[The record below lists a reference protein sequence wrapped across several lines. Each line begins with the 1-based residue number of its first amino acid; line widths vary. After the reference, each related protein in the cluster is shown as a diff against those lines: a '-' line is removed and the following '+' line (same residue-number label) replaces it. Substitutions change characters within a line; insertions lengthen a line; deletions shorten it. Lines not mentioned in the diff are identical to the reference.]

1 MPIFRILILLLVVVS
16 VIIVIS
22 ENRKPYLSVFWIM
35 FIVLFPG
42 LGIAFYYLLGKD
54 YRGRRTIKTDER
66 IRLDMLRNQGV
77 GNVVLTHPHTDKYQK
92 LADMMHKANDT
103 PLLKGNEVR
112 IFTDFTPMFEAMLD
126 DIASAKSFIH
136 IQFYIVEND
145 EVGQQLSDLL
155 IRKAAEGVDVRL
167 MYDSCANLFVH
178 SRYYDRM
185 RKNGVKVKSFQKFLP
200 ALFNREVNCRTHR
213 KIVVI
218 DGQTGYTGGMN
229 IARRYRDGINHGA
242 WRDTQLRI
250 VGPAVSQLEVSFLS
264 DWRFCTKELLDDPR
278 FFPPIASKA
287 GGGESAHGAIV
298 QIVTSGPM
306 DEWNTVMQGMVQ
318 TMAQS
323 RRYLYLQ
330 TPYFTPPHPV
340 LLAIRNA
347 ALAGVD
353 VRLML
358 PATSDRGSITR
369 LASQSYFR
377 DLLPAGVKIYL
388 YGNGFLHAKTIVCD
402 DDFVTI
408 GSTNLDPRSLEQNFE
423 VNAFIYDNET
433 ACRQRDIFVDD
444 LQHCILVDPEK
455 WGKRPRIQKFLESS
469 ARILTPIL

>member
-1 MPIFRILILLLVVVS
+1 MIFRIILLLLVIVS

-35 FIVLFPG
+35 FIVLIPG
-42 LGIAFYYLLGKD
+42 VGLAFYYLLGKD
-54 YRGRRTIKTDER
+54 YRGRRTIKTNELEH
-66 IRLDMLRNQGV
+66 LDALRDHAV
-77 GNVVLTHPHTDKYQK
+77 GTAVVAHPHSDKYQK
-92 LADMMHKANDT
+92 LSDMMLNANDT
-103 PLLKGNEVR
+103 PLLDGNEVR

-145 EVGQQLSDLL
+145 EVGNQLSDLL
-155 IRKAAEGVDVRL
+155 IRKVKEGVDVRL

-178 SRYYDRM
+178 SEYYDRM
-185 RKNGVKVKSFQKFLP
+185 RKHGVKVKSFQKFFP
-200 ALFNREVNCRTHR
+200 ALVNREVNCRTHR

-218 DGQTGYTGGMN
+218 DGHTGYTGGMN

-250 VGPAVSQLEVSFLS
+250 EGPAVSQLEVSFLS
-264 DWRFCTKELLDDPR
+264 DWRFCTKELLDEPR
-278 FFPPIASKA
+278 FFPTQTIKQS
-287 GGGESAHGAIV
+287 STNAIV

-318 TMAQS
+318 VMAQC
-323 RRYLYLQ
+323 RHYLYIQ

-353 VRLML
+353 VRLMV
-358 PATSDRGSITR
+358 PAASDRGAITR

-388 YGNGFLHAKTIVCD
+388 YNNGFLHAKTIVCD
-402 DDFVTI
+402 DDFTTI

-423 VNAFIYDNET
+423 VNAFIYDNAI
-433 ACRQRDIFVDD
+433 ACRQRDIFLDD
-444 LQHCILVDPEK
+444 LQHCSLVDPTL
-455 WGKRPRIQKFLESS
+455 WQRRPRLQKFLESS

>member
-1 MPIFRILILLLVVVS
+1 MLYRLVVLLLVIVS

-35 FIVLFPG
+35 FIVLIPG

-66 IRLDMLRNQGV
+66 MHLDMLRNQAV
-77 GNVVLTHPHTDKYQK
+77 GDAVLTRPHSDKYQK

-103 PLLKGNEVR
+103 PLLDGNEVR

-167 MYDSCANLFVH
+167 IYDSCANLFVH
-178 SRYYDRM
+178 SGYYDRM

-250 VGPAVSQLEVSFLS
+250 IGPAVSQLEVSFLS

-278 FFPPIASKA
+278 FFPTQKITQS
-287 GGGESAHGAIV
+287 GNNAIV

-318 TMAQS
+318 AMAQS
-323 RRYLYLQ
+323 RHYLYLQ

-353 VRLML
+353 VRLMV
-358 PATSDRGSITR
+358 PAASDRGAITR

-388 YGNGFLHAKTIVCD
+388 YTNGFLHAKTIVCD
-402 DDFVTI
+402 DDFTTI

-423 VNAFIYDNET
+423 VNAFIYDNDT
-433 ACRQRDIFVDD
+433 AMRQRDIFLDD
-444 LQHCILVDPEK
+444 QQHCTLVDPDL
-455 WGKRPRIQKFLESS
+455 WQQRPRLQKFLESS

>member
-1 MPIFRILILLLVVVS
+1 MPIYRIVLLLLIIVS
-16 VIIVIS
+16 VVIVIS

-35 FIVLFPG
+35 FILLLPG
-42 LGIAFYYLLGKD
+42 LGIVFYFLLGKD
-54 YRGRRTIKTDER
+54 YRSRRTIQTDER
-66 IRLDMLRNQGV
+66 MRLDMLRNQAV
-77 GNVVLTHPHTDKYQK
+77 GDAVLTHPHSDKYQK
-92 LADMMHKANDT
+92 LADMMLKANDT
-103 PLLKGNEVR
+103 PLLDGNEVQ
-112 IFTDFTPMFEAMLD
+112 IYTDFTPMFEAMLD

-155 IRKAAEGVDVRL
+155 IRKAVEGVDVRL

-185 RKNGVKVKSFQKFLP
+185 RHNGVKVKSFQKFLP

-229 IARRYRDGINHGA
+229 IARRYRDGINNGV
-242 WRDTQLRI
+242 WRDTHIRL

-264 DWRFCTKELLDDPR
+264 DWRFCTKELLDEPR
-278 FFPPIASKA
+278 FFPTLPATQPLSHA
-287 GGGESAHGAIV
+287 ATL
-298 QIVTSGPM
+298 QIITTGPM
-306 DEWNTVMQGMVQ
+306 DEWNAVMQGLVQ
-318 TMAQS
+318 VIAQS
-323 RRYLYLQ
+323 RRYLYIQ

-358 PATSDRGSITR
+358 PATSDRGAITR

-388 YGNGFLHAKTIVCD
+388 YNNGFMHAKTLVCD
-402 DDFVTI
+402 DDFASI

-423 VNAFIYDNET
+423 VDAFIYDNDV
-433 ACRQRDIFVDD
+433 ACRQRDIFLEDMN
-444 LQHCILVDPEK
+444 LCTLVDPDE
-455 WGKRPRIQKFLESS
+455 WQRRPRLQKFLESS

>member
-1 MPIFRILILLLVVVS
+1 MLYRLVVLLLVIVS

-35 FIVLFPG
+35 FIVLIPG

-66 IRLDMLRNQGV
+66 MHLDMLRNQAV
-77 GNVVLTHPHTDKYQK
+77 GDAVLTRPHSDKYQK

-103 PLLKGNEVR
+103 PLLDGNEVR

-167 MYDSCANLFVH
+167 IYDSCANLFVH
-178 SRYYDRM
+178 SGYYDRM

-250 VGPAVSQLEVSFLS
+250 IGPAVSQLEVSFLS
-264 DWRFCTKELLDDPR
+264 DWRFCTKELLDDPC
-278 FFPPIASKA
+278 FFPTQTITQS
-287 GGGESAHGAIV
+287 GNQAIV

-318 TMAQS
+318 AMAQS
-323 RRYLYLQ
+323 RHYLYLQ

-353 VRLML
+353 VRLMV
-358 PATSDRGSITR
+358 PAASDRGAITR

-388 YGNGFLHAKTIVCD
+388 YTNGFLHAKTIVCD
-402 DDFVTI
+402 DDFTTI

-423 VNAFIYDNET
+423 VNAFIYDNEI
-433 ACRQRDIFVDD
+433 AMRQRDIFLDD
-444 LQHCILVDPEK
+444 QQHCTLVDPDL
-455 WGKRPRIQKFLESS
+455 WQQRPRLQKFLESS

>member
-1 MPIFRILILLLVVVS
+1 MIYRLVVLLLVIVS

-35 FIVLFPG
+35 FIVLIPG

-66 IRLDMLRNQGV
+66 MHLDMLRNQAV
-77 GNVVLTHPHTDKYQK
+77 GDAVLTRPHSDKYQK

-103 PLLKGNEVR
+103 PLLDGNEVR

-167 MYDSCANLFVH
+167 IYDSCANLFVH
-178 SRYYDRM
+178 SGYYDRM

-229 IARRYRDGINHGA
+229 IARRYRDGINYGA

-250 VGPAVSQLEVSFLS
+250 IGPAVSQLEVSFLS

-278 FFPPIASKA
+278 FFPTQTITQS
-287 GGGESAHGAIV
+287 GNNAIV

-318 TMAQS
+318 AMAQS
-323 RRYLYLQ
+323 RHYLYLQ

-353 VRLML
+353 VRLMV
-358 PATSDRGSITR
+358 PAASDRGAITR

-388 YGNGFLHAKTIVCD
+388 YTNGFLHAKTIVCD
-402 DDFVTI
+402 DDFTTI

-423 VNAFIYDNET
+423 VNAFIYDNDT
-433 ACRQRDIFVDD
+433 AMRQRDIFIDD
-444 LQHCILVDPEK
+444 QQHCTLVDPDL
-455 WGKRPRIQKFLESS
+455 WQQRPRLQKFLESS

>member
-1 MPIFRILILLLVVVS
+1 MIFRLVVLLLVIVS

-35 FIVLFPG
+35 FIVLIPG

-54 YRGRRTIKTDER
+54 YRGRRTIRTDER
-66 IRLDMLRNQGV
+66 MHLDMLRNQAV
-77 GNVVLTHPHTDKYQK
+77 GGAVLTHPHSDKYQK

-103 PLLKGNEVR
+103 PLLSGNEVR

-126 DIASAKSFIH
+126 DIASAKNFIH

-145 EVGQQLSDLL
+145 EVGQQLSNLL

-185 RKNGVKVKSFQKFLP
+185 RHNGVKVKSFQKFLP

-250 VGPAVSQLEVSFLS
+250 IGPAVSQLEVSFLS

-278 FFPPIASKA
+278 FFPTLTVTQPLSHLATL
-287 GGGESAHGAIV
+287 

-318 TMAQS
+318 VMAQS
-323 RRYLYLQ
+323 RHYLYLQ

-353 VRLML
+353 VRLMV
-358 PATSDRGSITR
+358 PAASDRGAITR

-388 YGNGFLHAKTIVCD
+388 YTNGFLHAKTIVCD
-402 DDFVTI
+402 DDFTTI

-423 VNAFIYDNET
+423 VNAFIYDNNT
-433 ACRQRDIFVDD
+433 AMRQRDIFLDD
-444 LQHCILVDPEK
+444 QQHCTLVDPDL
-455 WGKRPRIQKFLESS
+455 WQHRPRLQKFLESS

>member
-1 MPIFRILILLLVVVS
+1 MLYRLVVLLLVIVS

-35 FIVLFPG
+35 FIVLIPG

-66 IRLDMLRNQGV
+66 MHLDMLRNQAV
-77 GNVVLTHPHTDKYQK
+77 GDAVLTRPHSDKYQK

-103 PLLKGNEVR
+103 PLLVGNEVR

-167 MYDSCANLFVH
+167 IYDSCANLFVH
-178 SRYYDRM
+178 SGYYDRM

-250 VGPAVSQLEVSFLS
+250 
-264 DWRFCTKELLDDPR
+264 
-278 FFPPIASKA
+278 I
-287 GGGESAHGAIV
+287 
-298 QIVTSGPM
+298 
-306 DEWNTVMQGMVQ
+306 
-318 TMAQS
+318 
-323 RRYLYLQ
+323 
-330 TPYFTPPHPV
+330 
-340 LLAIRNA
+340 LA
-347 ALAGVD
+347 
-353 VRLML
+353 
-358 PATSDRGSITR
+358 
-369 LASQSYFR
+369 
-377 DLLPAGVKIYL
+377 
-388 YGNGFLHAKTIVCD
+388 FLHQRA
-402 DDFVTI
+402 
-408 GSTNLDPRSLEQNFE
+408 PR
-423 VNAFIYDNET
+423 
-433 ACRQRDIFVDD
+433 
-444 LQHCILVDPEK
+444 
-455 WGKRPRIQKFLESS
+455 
-469 ARILTPIL
+469 

>member
-1 MPIFRILILLLVVVS
+1 MIYRLVVLLLVIVS

-35 FIVLFPG
+35 FIVLIPG
-42 LGIAFYYLLGKD
+42 FGIAFYYLLGKD
-54 YRGRRTIKTDER
+54 YRGRRTIRTDER
-66 IRLDMLRNQGV
+66 MHLDMLRNQAV
-77 GNVVLTHPHTDKYQK
+77 GDAVLTRPHTDKYQK

-103 PLLKGNEVR
+103 PLLSGNEVR

-155 IRKAAEGVDVRL
+155 IRKAGEGVDVRL

-185 RKNGVKVKSFQKFLP
+185 RKNGVKVKSFQRFLP

-250 VGPAVSQLEVSFLS
+250 IGPAVSQLEVSFLS

-278 FFPPIASKA
+278 FFPTQTVTQPLSHLATL
-287 GGGESAHGAIV
+287 

-318 TMAQS
+318 VMAQS
-323 RRYLYLQ
+323 RHYLYLQ

-353 VRLML
+353 VRLMV
-358 PATSDRGSITR
+358 PAASDRGAITR

-388 YGNGFLHAKTIVCD
+388 YTNGFLHAKTIVCD
-402 DDFVTI
+402 DDFTTI

-423 VNAFIYDNET
+423 VNAFIYDNNT
-433 ACRQRDIFVDD
+433 AMRQRDIFLDD
-444 LQHCILVDPEK
+444 QQHCTLVDPDL
-455 WGKRPRIQKFLESS
+455 WQHRPRLQKFLESS

>member
-1 MPIFRILILLLVVVS
+1 MIYRLVVLLLVIVS

-35 FIVLFPG
+35 FIVLIPG

-54 YRGRRTIKTDER
+54 YRGRRTIRTDER
-66 IRLDMLRNQGV
+66 MHLDMLRNQAV
-77 GNVVLTHPHTDKYQK
+77 GDAVLTHPHSDKYQK

-103 PLLKGNEVR
+103 PLLDGNEVR

-167 MYDSCANLFVH
+167 IYDSCANLFVH
-178 SRYYDRM
+178 SGYYDRM

-250 VGPAVSQLEVSFLS
+250 IGPAVSQLEVSFLS

-278 FFPPIASKA
+278 FFPTQTITQS
-287 GGGESAHGAIV
+287 GNNAIV

-318 TMAQS
+318 AMAQS
-323 RRYLYLQ
+323 RHYLYLQ

-353 VRLML
+353 VRLMV
-358 PATSDRGSITR
+358 PAASDRGAITR

-388 YGNGFLHAKTIVCD
+388 YTNGFLHAKTIVCD
-402 DDFVTI
+402 DDFTTI

-423 VNAFIYDNET
+423 VNAFIYDNDT
-433 ACRQRDIFVDD
+433 AMRQRDIFIDD
-444 LQHCILVDPEK
+444 QQHCTLVDPDL
-455 WGKRPRIQKFLESS
+455 WQQRSRLQKFLESS

>member
-287 GGGESAHGAIV
+287 GAGESAHGAIV

-444 LQHCILVDPEK
+444 LQHCTLVDPEN

>member
-1 MPIFRILILLLVVVS
+1 MLYRLVVLLLVIVS

-35 FIVLFPG
+35 FIVLIPG

-66 IRLDMLRNQGV
+66 MHLDMLRNQAV
-77 GNVVLTHPHTDKYQK
+77 GDAVLTRPHSDKYQK

-103 PLLKGNEVR
+103 PLLVGNEVR

-167 MYDSCANLFVH
+167 IYDSCANLFVH
-178 SRYYDRM
+178 SGYYDRM

-250 VGPAVSQLEVSFLS
+250 IGPAVSQLEVSFLS

-278 FFPPIASKA
+278 FFPTQTITQS
-287 GGGESAHGAIV
+287 GNNAIV

-318 TMAQS
+318 AMAQS
-323 RRYLYLQ
+323 RHYLYLQ

-353 VRLML
+353 VRLMV
-358 PATSDRGSITR
+358 PAASDRGAITR

-388 YGNGFLHAKTIVCD
+388 YTNGFLHAKTIVCD
-402 DDFVTI
+402 DDFTTI

-423 VNAFIYDNET
+423 VNAFIYDNNT
-433 ACRQRDIFVDD
+433 AMRQRDIFIDD
-444 LQHCILVDPEK
+444 QQHCTLVDPDL
-455 WGKRPRIQKFLESS
+455 WQQRPRLQKFLESS

>member
-1 MPIFRILILLLVVVS
+1 MPIYRIIILLLVIAS

-35 FIVLFPG
+35 FIVLLPG
-42 LGIAFYYLLGKD
+42 VGIAFYFLLGKD
-54 YRGRRTIKTDER
+54 YRGRRTIKADELA
-66 IRLDMLRNQGV
+66 RLDALRDNAV
-77 GNVVLTHPHTDKYQK
+77 GDAILPQPPNDKYRK
-92 LADMMHKANDT
+92 LADMMRNANDT
-103 PLLKGNEVR
+103 PLLQGNQVR

-126 DIASAKSFIH
+126 DIASAKEFIH

-155 IRKAAEGVDVRL
+155 IRKASEGVDVRL

-185 RKNGVKVKSFQKFLP
+185 RHNGVHVKSFQKFLP

-218 DGQTGYTGGMN
+218 DGHTAYTGGMN
-229 IARRYRDGINHGA
+229 IARRYRDGINHGV
-242 WRDTQLRI
+242 WRDTQIRLQ
-250 VGPAVSQLEVSFLS
+250 GPAVAQLEVSFLS
-264 DWRFCTKELLDDPR
+264 DWRFCTKKLLDQPR
-278 FFPPIASKA
+278 FFPNSNTN
-287 GGGESAHGAIV
+287 AIKQSSNNAIT

-306 DEWNTVMQGMVQ
+306 DEWNTVMQGIVQ
-318 TMAQS
+318 IMAQS
-323 RRYLYLQ
+323 RKYLYIQ

-353 VRLML
+353 VRLMV
-358 PATSDRGSITR
+358 PATSDRGAITR
-369 LASQSYFR
+369 LATQSYFR

-388 YGNGFLHAKTIVCD
+388 YHNGFLHAKTIVCD
-402 DDFVTI
+402 DDFTTI

-423 VNAFIYDNET
+423 VNAFIYDGDI
-433 ACRQRDIFVDD
+433 AIRQRDIFLDD
-444 LQHCILVDPEK
+444 QQHCSLVDPLR
-455 WGKRPRIQKFLESS
+455 WQHRPRLQKFLESS